1 MTEEDARL
9 ALLQT
14 ELQAIQSAIRALDTI
29 TFQIKGWCVT
39 TSLAV
44 GGFAVA
50 YRKPALLLIGGAAVV
65 GFYLVNCQFK
75 YIQRTFIDRNYEI
88 DSEIKKTG
96 LIEFLRGNGSLQV
109 VGTAA
114 PIWKKRNL
122 PSSWLE
128 RVRDN
133 LLDLLS
139 EGLLPNT
146 FGLYLFILVCL
157 TVEAII
163 LL

>member
-14 ELQAIQSAIRALDTI
+14 ELQAIQNAIRALDTI

-39 TSLAV
+39 TALAA

-50 YRKPALLLIGGAAVV
+50 YHKPALLLVGSAAVV

-75 YIQRTFIDRNYEI
+75 HIQRNFIDRNYNI
-88 DSEIKKTG
+88 DSELRKTG
-96 LIEFLRGNGSLQV
+96 VIEFLRGNGSLQV

-114 PIWKKRNL
+114 PLWRKHS
-122 PSSWLE
+122 PSSSWFQ
-128 RVRDN
+128 RVRHH

-139 EGLLPNT
+139 EGILPNT
-146 FGLYLFILVCL
+146 FGLYLFILACL
-157 TVEAII
+157 AVEAII
-163 LL
+163 LV

>member
-14 ELQAIQSAIRALDTI
+14 ELQAIQSAIRGLDTI

-50 YRKPALLLIGGAAVV
+50 YHIPALLLVGGAAVI

-75 YIQRTFIDRNYEI
+75 YIQRNFIDRNYEI
-88 DSEIKKTG
+88 DSALRKTG
-96 LIEFLRGNGSLQV
+96 LMEFLRGHGGLQV

-114 PIWKKRNL
+114 PLWKKRNL
-122 PSSWLE
+122 PSSWPG
-128 RVRDN
+128 RVRHN

-157 TVEAII
+157 VVEAII

>member
-14 ELQAIQSAIRALDTI
+14 ELQAIQSAIRGLDTI

-50 YRKPALLLIGGAAVV
+50 YHIPALLLVGGAAVV

-75 YIQRTFIDRNYEI
+75 YIQRNFIDRNYEI
-88 DSEIKKTG
+88 DSALRKTG
-96 LIEFLRGNGSLQV
+96 VMEFLRGNGSLQV

-114 PIWKKRNL
+114 PIWRRRS
-122 PSSWLE
+122 PSSSWLQ
-128 RVRDN
+128 RVRHQ

-139 EGLLPNT
+139 EGVLPNT

-157 TVEAII
+157 AVEAII
-163 LL
+163 LV

>member
-14 ELQAIQSAIRALDTI
+14 ELQAIQSAIRGLDTI

-50 YRKPALLLIGGAAVV
+50 YHIPALLLVGGAAVV

-75 YIQRTFIDRNYEI
+75 YIQRNFIDRNYEI
-88 DSEIKKTG
+88 DSALRKTG
-96 LIEFLRGNGSLQV
+96 VMEFLRGNGSLQV
-109 VGTAA
+109 VGTAV
-114 PIWKKRNL
+114 PLWEKRNL
-122 PSSWLE
+122 PSSWPG
-128 RVRDN
+128 RVRHS

-157 TVEAII
+157 VAEAII

>member
-14 ELQAIQSAIRALDTI
+14 ELQAIQNAIRALDTI

-39 TSLAV
+39 TALAV

-50 YRKPALLLIGGAAVV
+50 YHKPALLLVGGAAVV

-75 YIQRTFIDRNYEI
+75 YIQRNFIDRNYEI
-88 DSEIKKTG
+88 DSALRKTG
-96 LIEFLRGNGSLQV
+96 VIEFLRGKGSLQV

-114 PIWKKRNL
+114 PIWSKRSL
-122 PSSWLE
+122 SPSWFQ
-128 RVRDN
+128 RVRHH

-139 EGLLPNT
+139 EGILPNT

-157 TVEAII
+157 AVEAII
-163 LL
+163 LV